1 MREILS
7 GIFLAACAV
16 QDLRTRK
23 ICLQIPVIAGVLA
36 LGLDAALLFRQPQA
50 LLPFLGGILPGAALL
65 VLARLADG
73 AAGSGDGICYLVVGA
88 LEGAWKTCLLLTAA
102 LVLSAA
108 AGAVLLVT
116 RRGSRKTRLPFLSF
130 TAAAWVLLTI
140 ALQAGIQW

>member
-65 VLARLADG
+65 ALSRLADG
-73 AAGSGDGICYLVVGA
+73 AAGTGDGICYLVVGA

-130 TAAAWVLLTI
+130 TAAAWVLLTAAI
-140 ALQAGIQW
+140 QSGIQW

>member
-7 GIFLAACAV
+7 GIFLAACAF

-36 LGLDAALLFRQPQA
+36 LGLDSALLFRQPQA
-50 LLPFLGGILPGAALL
+50 LLPLLGGILPGAALL
-65 VLARLADG
+65 ALSRLADG
-73 AAGSGDGICYLVVGA
+73 AAGTGDGICYLVIGA
-88 LEGAWKTCLLLTAA
+88 MEGAWKTCLLLTGA

-116 RRGSRKTRLPFLSF
+116 RRGSRKTRLPFLTL
-130 TAAAWVLLTI
+130 TAAAWILLTI